1 MGRNM
6 GFESRIALIVDDN
19 MVNIAV
25 LKEMLK
31 LENFNIEVAA
41 TGNEAIQRLGKDP
54 VVDIIFVDLMMPGMD
69 GFETIKLIRNHS
81 KYKQT
86 AVIAVTGMVGPE
98 VEQKCMN
105 LGFSGYL
112 TKPIYYDDLMD
123 IIEGAM
129 PE

>member
-1 MGRNM
+1 MGY
-6 GFESRIALIVDDN
+6 ESKIALIVDDN

-31 LENFNIEVAA
+31 LESFKIEVAGN
-41 TGNEAIQRLGKDP
+41 GNEAIQRLGVDP
-54 VVDIIFVDLMMPGMD
+54 VIDIIFVDLMMPGMD
-69 GFETIKLIRNHS
+69 GFETIKLIRNNS
-81 KYKQT
+81 TYEKT

-98 VEQKCMN
+98 VEKKCIK

-123 IIEGAM
+123 VIGESLSR
-129 PE
+129 